1 MKVYDYYITPAEYE
15 LAAQNGVSRELVNH
29 RIRGLGWD
37 KDRAVITSPR
47 KTTIHR
53 KWLEIAAK
61 NGISKRL
68 YFKRVYRGWS
78 KQEAATKPVMS
89 TKEIIKNLDNYRIK
103 LFEPEDIQE
112 AARNGISYETF
123 RKRVRDCGWTVEEAK
138 TRPLYTPTERASKGA
153 RAVRRKHGNI
163 FAHVYQKKLSGRN

>member
-15 LAAQNGVSRELVNH
+15 QAAENGVSRDLMNH
-29 RIRGLGWD
+29 RVRGLGWG
-37 KDRAVITSPR
+37 KDRAIATPPR
-47 KTTIHR
+47 KKSTH
-53 KWLEIAAK
+53 KEWLAIAAK

-78 KQEAATKPVMS
+78 KQDAATKPVMS
-89 TKEIIKNLDNYRIK
+89 TKEIIKNLDNYRTK

-138 TRPLYTPTERASKGA
+138 TRRLYTPTERASKGA

-163 FAHVYQKKLSGRN
+163 FALVYQKKVK

>member
-15 LAAQNGVSRELVNH
+15 QAAQNGVSRKLVNH
-29 RIRGLGWD
+29 RVRGRGWD
-37 KDRAVITSPR
+37 KDRAIITSPR
-47 KTTIHR
+47 KTIIHR
-53 KWLEIAAK
+53 KWLELAAE

-78 KQEAATKPVMS
+78 KRDAATKPVMS
-89 TKEIIKNLDNYRIK
+89 TKEVIKNLDNYRVKI
-103 LFEPEDIQE
+103 FEPGDIQE

-153 RAVRRKHGNI
+153 KAVRRKHGNI
-163 FAHVYQKKLSGRN
+163 FALVYQKTLNSK